1 MISMSTVPVKLK
13 GSSGNKVICT
23 CSLLDSC
30 SQGTFI
36 LDRLRD
42 HLCIPGG
49 ETSVTIKTIN
59 SKFKSPSKAID
70 GLQVSGIND
79 AQNLWVP
86 LSTTF
91 TRDEIPVDN
100 DDIIEPGQL
109 KQWKYLEAVVNQL
122 NFEENIS
129 GGLLIGANCT
139 KTLEPVQ
146 VLQGRNG
153 GPYAFR
159 TRLGWCVVGPV
170 SGTKNSPVSCNKIP

>member
-1 MISMSTVPVKLK
+1 MLTFRQLQSRNFHIRPIERSSLYPWWGNISHHQ
-13 GSSGNKVICT
+13 NNNC
-23 CSLLDSC
+23 
-30 SQGTFI
+30 
-36 LDRLRD
+36 
-42 HLCIPGG
+42 
-49 ETSVTIKTIN
+49 
-59 SKFKSPSKAID
+59 KFKSPSKAID